1 MGLGVTPNWGNS
13 AYNGLHVHSSGSTN
27 AYVTL
32 TNNATGSTSSSD
44 GFSLAYSSTDIN
56 FLNRE
61 TGTFMFTSGG
71 TERLRIDNNGRMKI
85 NHTNTSGQLDD
96 TFLSIYD
103 ANSQSGISRNYAMIT
118 LHNYGTGSPGDV
130 SGIGFG
136 AGASFAYTK
145 GSIGFERTDGYGRGA
160 LVFCTNNDGDTTLV
174 NNTDERMRITQT
186 GSIGVNETSPSFSGF
201 GSNGGG
207 IELDDVNSGFTALKV
222 SHGAADMYLASAGS
236 AAFISTRTNHDII
249 VEKNSAE
256 VARFTAN
263 GLKVPSGKGIDFSST
278 SDASTGG
285 SGSVSSE
292 ILDDYE
298 YGTFTP
304 DLTRWTGSAWW
315 GATWT
320 TAPTYALGR
329 YVKVGKLVTVTMR
342 ISGWELNSS
351 SHGRYA
357 GIQGLPFTAG
367 NSDPVGNLVCMY
379 SLGAFDTDT
388 ATSFWIQAGDTKA
401 TSNRFGDDNGS
412 HNVWS
417 SGSNKSI
424 VITGSY
430 MST

>member
-1 MGLGVTPNWGNS
+1 
-13 AYNGLHVHSSGSTN
+13 
-27 AYVTL
+27 
-32 TNNATGSTSSSD
+32 
-44 GFSLAYSSTDIN
+44 
-56 FLNRE
+56 
-61 TGTFMFTSGG
+61 
-71 TERLRIDNNGRMKI
+71 
-85 NHTNTSGQLDD
+85 
-96 TFLSIYD
+96 
-103 ANSQSGISRNYAMIT
+103 
-118 LHNYGTGSPGDV
+118 
-130 SGIGFG
+130 
-136 AGASFAYTK
+136 
-145 GSIGFERTDGYGRGA
+145 
-160 LVFCTNNDGDTTLV
+160 
-174 NNTDERMRITQT
+174 
-186 GSIGVNETSPSFSGF
+186 
-201 GSNGGG
+201 
-207 IELDDVNSGFTALKV
+207 
-222 SHGAADMYLASAGS
+222 MYLASAGS

-379 SLGAFDTDT
+379 SLGVFDTDT